1 MADIFDYLRKRGSV
15 PFEEDPFN
23 EVDNLVLAML
33 SYTDFDGILDDSFN
47 TTSLNIADRKYFEK
61 HSRAEA
67 RKSIFHFIRAPL
79 LMDGMLKGNRFRE
92 TTLTKYV
99 DIINS
104 DKDMQMAAVTFLLS
118 DGSAYV
124 AFRGTDTTV
133 AGWKEDF
140 NMSYMPETAGQLS
153 AVRYLNE
160 VGAEIKGPIRVG
172 GHSKGGN
179 FAVYASAFCDRE
191 IQDRILEVYTN
202 DGPGFRSEVMERE
215 AYKRILPRVVSIVP
229 DTSIVGMLLT
239 NNVGHI
245 VVKSKDV
252 GLLQHNALTWMVDQ
266 NRFRHTK
273 QSAFGSFINR
283 SQKEW
288 LSNLDDK
295 SREMFVNTL
304 FSFFEATGMDTFDEM
319 IANGRTS
326 AEKIITSIKNLP
338 NEQQVSKCQI
348 SDRDQSQRLP
358 IPDSEIQHQSYQ
370 HDRSRDK
377 ISRISEQEI
386 ISHGNRENYQRGL
399 YLLRFDILD
408 LFTGSDRSA
417 LWIIP
422 LTIRLS

>member
-338 NEQQVSKCQI
+338 KEQQVALVAVMGGLLKSGRQGVRKDIRNRRKLSSKYRHRHKEEFKQGE
-348 SDRDQSQRLP
+348 R
-358 IPDSEIQHQSYQ
+358 
-370 HDRSRDK
+370 
-377 ISRISEQEI
+377 
-386 ISHGNRENYQRGL
+386 
-399 YLLRFDILD
+399 
-408 LFTGSDRSA
+408 
-417 LWIIP
+417 
-422 LTIRLS
+422 

>member
-1 MADIFDYLRKRGSV
+1 MADIYDYLRWRGDI
-15 PFEEDPFN
+15 PFTADPFN

-338 NEQQVSKCQI
+338 KEQQVALVAVMGGLLKSGRQVVRKDIRNRRKLSSKYRHRHKEEFKQGE
-348 SDRDQSQRLP
+348 R
-358 IPDSEIQHQSYQ
+358 
-370 HDRSRDK
+370 
-377 ISRISEQEI
+377 
-386 ISHGNRENYQRGL
+386 
-399 YLLRFDILD
+399 
-408 LFTGSDRSA
+408 
-417 LWIIP
+417 
-422 LTIRLS
+422 

>member
-338 NEQQVSKCQI
+338 KEQQVALVAVMGGLLKSGRQVVRKDIRNRRKLSSKYRHRHKEEFKQGE
-348 SDRDQSQRLP
+348 R
-358 IPDSEIQHQSYQ
+358 
-370 HDRSRDK
+370 
-377 ISRISEQEI
+377 
-386 ISHGNRENYQRGL
+386 
-399 YLLRFDILD
+399 
-408 LFTGSDRSA
+408 
-417 LWIIP
+417 
-422 LTIRLS
+422 